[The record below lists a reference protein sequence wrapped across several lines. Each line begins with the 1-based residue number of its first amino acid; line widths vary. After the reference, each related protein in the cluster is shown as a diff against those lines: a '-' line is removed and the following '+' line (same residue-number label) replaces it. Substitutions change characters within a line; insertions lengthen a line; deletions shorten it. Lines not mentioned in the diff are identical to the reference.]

1 MICVTALYRNTEGKH
16 FDFDYYVNTHM
27 PLAKER
33 LSEFGLQKVEVL
45 KGSEAPDGGP
55 APYVCIGLVEFS
67 SLEGL
72 KQGLEEHMEE
82 LLADV
87 PNYTNIEP
95 EIQINEVVAT
105 V

>member
-1 MICVTALYRNTEGKH
+1 MIRVTALYRNAEGKH
-16 FDFDYYVNTHM
+16 FDFDYYVNTHL
-27 PLAKER
+27 PLARKR
-33 LSEFGLQKVEVL
+33 LSEFGLQKAEVL
-45 KGSEAPDGGP
+45 RGIEATDGGP
-55 APYVCIGLVEFS
+55 APYVCIALVEFS

-72 KQGLEEHMEE
+72 KRGMEAHMEE

-95 EIQINEVVAT
+95 EIQINEILAT